1 MSAKLYQE
9 KALKILSQIVEEES
23 ENIRKASEIMVESIA
38 SGHLVHLFGSG
49 HSAIPAM
56 DIFPRYG
63 SYVGLHPLIDPRLI
77 WFNVIGPGGAR
88 ELLWIERQEGYIKN
102 FLQSFNFY
110 REDSIVIYSHGG
122 LNAAPV
128 EAALYAKDKGMKVI
142 AVTSIDNYKHARPT
156 HSSGKS
162 LADIA
167 DVVID
172 NCAPLEDSIVE
183 IEGQNAKIGA
193 SSTLSVIFISMSLLC
208 ETAKLLGEKGIEL
221 PTFVSPNVTSL
232 PKDNNEMVYE
242 KYTEYVKN
250 LKV

>member
-1 MSAKLYQE
+1 MSAKKYQE
-9 KALKILSQIVEEES
+9 IALMILNQIVEKEN
-23 ENIRKASEIMVESIA
+23 ENIIKASEIMADSIA

-49 HSAIPAM
+49 HSAIPTL

-88 ELLWIERQEGYIKN
+88 ELLWIERQEGYVKN

-110 REDSIVIYSHGG
+110 KEDSLVVYSHGG

-142 AVTSIDNYKHARPT
+142 AVTSIDNYKSAKPT

-172 NCAPLEDSIVE
+172 NCAPLEDAVVE
-183 IEGQNAKIGA
+183 IEEQQAKIGA
-193 SSTLSVIFISMSLLC
+193 TSTLSVIFISMSLLC
-208 ETAKLLGEKGIEL
+208 ETAKLLVKRGIEL
-221 PTFVSPNVTSL
+221 PTFVSPNVSSL
-232 PKDNNEMVYE
+232 PKDNNDMVYA